1 MNAHAPRP
9 LTTAEFRL
17 FRDFMHREAGIALTD
32 QKRALVMGRL
42 APRLRALSLS
52 TYGDYFAQASGDREE
67 AVRMIDAICTNETQF
82 FREPRQFAFLEQT
95 VLPLWLAQAKDG
107 HRRKHV
113 RVWSAACSTG
123 EEPYSIA
130 MTLLAGLPEWT
141 IEIVA
146 SDLST
151 KVLARASA
159 GMYPIERA
167 TQIPE
172 LLRKAYMLRGVRS
185 QEGNMCVK
193 DALRDVVQFQ
203 RINLNS
209 EKWPVAGR
217 FDLILCRNVLIYF
230 DSAAKARVVD
240 RLLDMLDPNGYF
252 FLGHSES
259 LNLHER
265 VRSVGPTV
273 YRLRSAR

>member
-1 MNAHAPRP
+1 MNAPRP
-9 LTTAEFRL
+9 LTTAEFSL

-52 TYGDYFAQASGDREE
+52 TYGEYFEAASGDRDE
-67 AVRMIDAICTNETQF
+67 AVRMIDAICTNETHF

-95 VLPLWLAQAKDG
+95 IIPSWIAQAKEG
-107 HRRKHV
+107 QRRKHV

-130 MTLLAGLPEWT
+130 MSLLAGLPDWT
-141 IEIVA
+141 IEIIA

-151 KVLARASA
+151 KVLAKASA
-159 GMYPIERA
+159 GLYPIERA
-167 TQIPE
+167 PQIPE
-172 LLRKAYMLRGVRS
+172 PLRKAFMLRGIRS
-185 QEGNMCVK
+185 QEGHMTVK
-193 DALRDVVQFQ
+193 DALRDVVHFQ
-203 RINLNS
+203 RINLNA
-209 EKWPVAGR
+209 ERWPVSGR
-217 FDLILCRNVLIYF
+217 FDLVFCRNVLIYF
-230 DSAAKARVVD
+230 DGPAKTRVVD
-240 RLLDMLDPNGYF
+240 RLLDVLDPNGYF

-273 YRLRSAR
+273 YRLRSAK